1 MGDVFLSIIIPSLNE
16 QSEIGLCLE
25 ALQPLRDVSIR
36 GMGVEVIVADG
47 GSTDHTRELAE
58 TSADQVVSSK
68 LGRAQQMNVGAEFA
82 RGEYLMFLHAD
93 TELPSDFS
101 VAWLNGL
108 DWGFFPVKLSGSAWP
123 FRVIERGMNIR
134 SHLFGIGTGDQTLF
148 VRRALFKSLNGFANI
163 PLMED
168 VELCRRLKRVSP
180 PSFQQGV
187 VTTSSRRWEQR
198 GILRTVLQMWHLR
211 LAYFLGVSPQ
221 HLARQ
226 YYSQ

>member
-1 MGDVFLSIIIPSLNE
+1 MMNVFLSIIIPSLNE
-16 QSEIGLCLE
+16 ETEIGLCLKK
-25 ALQPLRDVSIR
+25 LQPLRDISIR
-36 GMGVEVIVADG
+36 GMGVEIIVVDG
-47 GSTDHTRELAE
+47 GSSDHTRELAE
-58 TSADQVVSSK
+58 MYADQVGSSER
-68 LGRAQQMNVGAEFA
+68 GRAQQMNTGAGHA

-101 VAWLNGL
+101 VAWLDGL
-108 DWGFFPVKLSGSAWP
+108 NWGFFPVKLSGSAWP

-134 SHLFGIGTGDQTLF
+134 SQLFGIGTGDQAMF
-148 VRRALFKSLNGFANI
+148 VRRTVFESLNGFANI

-168 VELCRRLKRVSP
+168 VELCRRLKKVSQP
-180 PSFQQGV
+180 TFQRGV

-198 GILRTVLQMWHLR
+198 GIFRTVLQMWHLR

-226 YYSQ
+226 YYS

>member
-1 MGDVFLSIIIPSLNE
+1 MMGVFLSIIIPSLNE
-16 QSEIGLCLE
+16 QSDIGLCLE
-25 ALQPLRDVSIR
+25 ALQSLRDVSIR

-58 TSADQVVSSK
+58 LYADQVVSSER
-68 LGRAQQMNVGAEFA
+68 GRAQQMNTGAGYA

-101 VAWLNGL
+101 TAWLDGL
-108 DWGFFPVKLSGSAWP
+108 NWGFFPVKLSCSAWP

-134 SHLFGIGTGDQTLF
+134 SQLFGIGTGDQTLF
-148 VRRALFKSLNGFANI
+148 VRRTLFESFNGFANI

-168 VELCRRLKRVSP
+168 VEFCRRLKRVSQ
-180 PSFQQGV
+180 PSFQRGV

-198 GILRTVLQMWHLR
+198 GILRTVLQMWRLR
-211 LAYFLGVSPQ
+211 FAYFLGVSPQ